1 MSIPLTVAMIGN
13 PNVGKTALFNNLTGS
28 RQHVAN
34 WPGVTIEKKQGQF
47 LLKEKNL
54 SVKVVDLPGTYSLSP
69 HSVEEIIA
77 RDYISEERPDI
88 LINVVDASSIE
99 RNLYLTLQLLELD
112 RPMVIALNMVDVA
125 EKNRLKIDIPNLSKL
140 LGVPV
145 VPVVAIKKMGKREL
159 IDQVLNSYY
168 SNSNPKVKFRY
179 PEIVEKK
186 IEDITRELSKHSE
199 ITQNYPLRWLAFRLL
214 EGDSTLMLKLKRLVP
229 GLDFN
234 YLLNGEAISIKLIES
249 RYGFVAQIVH
259 KVISQKEQKGNNLR
273 LTDQIDKVIV
283 NRMLGIPIFLLI
295 MWAIFLI
302 TFDLVGNP
310 LVDLMDNFLVSS
322 LIPNIHKYLEV
333 SGFEPF
339 LISLISEGIV
349 GGLGGVLIFV
359 PQIFLLFFCI
369 SLLEDSGYM
378 ARAAYIMDR
387 TMKKVGLSG
396 KAFIPMLLGFGC
408 SVPAIM
414 TARTLDKE
422 NDRKLTMLLT
432 PFMSCNARLPVYL
445 IFVAVF
451 FPTIESKMIFSLY
464 FLGIIVAI
472 LIGLIL
478 RKFFLKD
485 KVTPLILELP
495 PYRLPSLRNA
505 IIRMWERGKLFLLK
519 AGTIILSTSI
529 IIWVL
534 SNFSVSGLVE
544 MEHSLLASLGKII
557 APVFAPLGFGNWQAA
572 VAVLS
577 GFLAKEV
584 VISTMG
590 IVYGIGELVNVAQ
603 ENQFHQLLRTAFS
616 PLSAY
621 CFMVFILL
629 YTPCIATLATIK
641 RETNSYIWPLISSS
655 LQFSVAWIVAFIFYQ
670 AGQALGY

>member
-34 WPGVTIEKKQGQF
+34 WPGVTVEKKQGQF
-47 LLKEKNL
+47 ILKDKNI

-69 HSVEEIIA
+69 HSTEEVIT
-77 RDYISEERPDI
+77 RDYISDERPDI

-99 RNLYLTLQLLELD
+99 RNLYLTLQLLELN
-112 RPMVIALNMVDVA
+112 RPMVVALNMVDVA
-125 EKNRLKIDIPNLSKL
+125 EKNRMKIDIPSLSNF

-145 VPVVAIKKMGKREL
+145 VPIIAIKKMGKREL
-159 IDQVLNSYY
+159 IDQVIDSYY
-168 SNSNPKVKFRY
+168 LNSNPNVNFQY
-179 PEIVEKK
+179 PELVEDK
-186 IEDITRELSKHSE
+186 IKELIKELSRHSE
-199 ITQNYPLRWLAFRLL
+199 IIHNYPLRWVAFRLL
-214 EGDSTLMLKLKRLVP
+214 EGDSPLITKLKRLAP
-229 GLDFN
+229 SLDLDE
-234 YLLNGEAISIKLIES
+234 LLNEEISIKLVES
-249 RYGFVAQIVH
+249 RYELIGEIVH
-259 KVISQKEQKGNNLR
+259 KVVSQNEHKKNNLP
-273 LTDQIDKVIV
+273 LTDKIDKVIV

-310 LVDLMDNFLVSS
+310 LVDLLDNFLVSG
-322 LIPNIHKYLEV
+322 LIPNIYKYLEL
-333 SGFEPF
+333 SGLEPF
-339 LISLISEGIV
+339 LISLIAEGIV
-349 GGLGGVLIFV
+349 GGLGGILIFV

-378 ARAAYIMDR
+378 ARAAFIMDR

-445 IFVAVF
+445 IFAAVF
-451 FPTIESKMIFSLY
+451 FPAIETKIIFSLY
-464 FLGIIVAI
+464 VLGIIVAI
-472 LIGLIL
+472 VMGLIL
-478 RKFFLKD
+478 RNVFLKD

-495 PYRLPSLRNA
+495 PYRLPSLKNA

-519 AGTIILSTSI
+519 AGTIILGTSI

-534 SNFSVSGLVE
+534 SNVSLSGLVE
-544 MEHSLLASLGKII
+544 MEDSLLASLGRII
-557 APVFAPLGFGNWQAA
+557 APIFIPLGFGNWQAA

-590 IVYGIGELVNVAQ
+590 IVYGIGDLVNVAQ

-621 CFMVFILL
+621 SFMVFILL

-641 RETNSYIWPLISSS
+641 RETNSFIWPLISSS
-655 LQFSVAWIVAFIFYQ
+655 IQFSAAWVVAFIIYQ